1 MLPLAD
7 LAAALRMRWRLE
19 LLVFV
24 LVLGAILLWT
34 AVSPRIYVASST
46 ILFDEPSVDP
56 VQGTQTGQD
65 NLVALLATQADVINS
80 DAVAGEVVRSLNLVT
95 PAVLAR
101 WQAATNAAG
110 DVNMWY
116 GHQLLGNLTVAP
128 EKGSRVLAIHYTSP
142 DPQFAAL
149 MSNGFASSY
158 IDTRLKMH
166 TDPARTY
173 SRWFQDRTRE
183 VRGNLEQAQA
193 KLTAFKRRTGI
204 VDSGAADAEASR
216 LGELS
221 SQLTS
226 AEASA
231 ADLRARS
238 GGNASQS
245 PDVQSS
251 AVVQGLRS
259 QIAVKSAQ
267 VSQMST
273 SLGPNHPDRVAAE
286 AELAALR
293 SKLAGEI
300 GSTTRSIQVASGAA
314 SSKEAQLRQKL
325 NVQRGRMLGLAGDRA
340 ELDVLQRDVDS
351 ARAAYDAVTARLET
365 MRLQSVAPETNVRQ
379 LDSATAPVF
388 PAKPNV
394 PLRFLLGS
402 LLGVLLAIGAALAME
417 IWRPRVRT
425 AQGTTN
431 ITGVPVLAAI
441 NLSRSRAG
449 ALLGGTAQ

>member
-24 LVLGAILLWT
+24 VVVGLVLIWT

-46 ILFDEPSVDP
+46 VLFDEPSVDP

-65 NLVALLATQADVINS
+65 TLVALLATQADVIRS
-80 DAVAGEVVRSLNLVT
+80 EAVAGEVVRSLNLVT

-101 WQAATNAAG
+101 WQAATGASG

-116 GHQLLGNLTVAP
+116 GRQIVNNVTVAP
-128 EKGSRVLAIHYTSP
+128 EKGSRVLAIHYTSQ

-149 MSNGFASSY
+149 ISNGFAASY
-158 IDTRLKMH
+158 IDTRLKMR

-183 VRGNLEQAQA
+183 VRGNLEAAQA

-231 ADLRARS
+231 ADLQARS
-238 GGNASQS
+238 GSNASQS
-245 PDVQSS
+245 PDVQTSG
-251 AVVQGLRS
+251 VVQGLRA
-259 QIAVKSAQ
+259 QIAAKSAQ

-273 SLGPNHPDRVAAE
+273 SLGPNHPDRVAAN
-286 AELAALR
+286 AELSALR
-293 SKLAGEI
+293 TKLGAEI
-300 GSTTRSIQVASGAA
+300 GSATRSIQVASGAA

-325 NVQRGRMLGLAGDRA
+325 NAQRGRMLGLAGDRA

-351 ARAAYDAVTARLET
+351 ARTAYDAVTARLET

-379 LDSATAPVF
+379 LDTATAPVL
-388 PAKPNV
+388 PAQPNV
-394 PLRFLLGS
+394 PLRLF
-402 LLGVLLAIGAALAME
+402 LGVLLGLLLATGAALALE

-425 AQGTTN
+425 VKGTAG
-431 ITGVPVLAAI
+431 ITGVPVLATV
-441 NLSRSRAG
+441 NLSDSRAG
-449 ALLGGTAQ
+449 ALLAGATQ